1 MKKLLSVLFI
11 LGSFSALA
19 NDGGTTATAPEADPA
34 WCLVNPCSAEDKFNI
49 SVKVPEQ
56 LKIEVKDINFGLWCG
71 TKTVVK
77 DFLNNVKVTGEKSQ
91 NVKLGFKSNGDL
103 SFKDGM
109 NTKFTGKVAFAGGAE
124 EVVNLGAAGHVETGL
139 KVTLNKP
146 AVVGLLTAGKTYVAS
161 ATVIGSYDGF

>member
-19 NDGGTTATAPEADPA
+19 NDGATTGSPEADPA
-34 WCLVNPCSAEDKFNI
+34 WCLTNPCSAEDQFNI

-56 LKIEVKDINFGLWCG
+56 LKIKVDDIAFGLWCG
-71 TKTVVK
+71 TKDVVK
-77 DFLNNVKVTGEKSQ
+77 DFANKVKVDGEKEQ
-91 NVKLGFKSNGDL
+91 NVKLGFKNSGNL
-103 SFKDGM
+103 SFKDGSI
-109 NTKFTGKVAFAGGAE
+109 TKFTGKVAFSGGAE
-124 EVVNLGAAGHVETGL
+124 EIVNLGSGGTAQTGL
-139 KVTLNKP
+139 KVTVNKP